1 MIVYEVWGD
10 NSITY
15 TSYGSYVNRE
25 DAELKKRIMMVHMPT
40 VNIVEVEI
48 EDNPPAAETLFSAEG
63 CISDSGKVTK
73 IRFFP
78 RDDDE
83 PTDEVKFTVFY
94 DQSIGFE
101 LYATYNTSID
111 PDEFKKQVT
120 DRVEEEFRRN
130 NNG

>member
-63 CISDSGKVTK
+63 CISDSGKLLRYVS
-73 IRFFP
+73 FP
-78 RDDDE
+78 EMMMSQLMRSSLQCFMINLSDSSCMQR
-83 PTDEVKFTVFY
+83 TI
-94 DQSIGFE
+94 Q
-101 LYATYNTSID
+101 A
-111 PDEFKKQVT
+111 
-120 DRVEEEFRRN
+120 
-130 NNG
+130 